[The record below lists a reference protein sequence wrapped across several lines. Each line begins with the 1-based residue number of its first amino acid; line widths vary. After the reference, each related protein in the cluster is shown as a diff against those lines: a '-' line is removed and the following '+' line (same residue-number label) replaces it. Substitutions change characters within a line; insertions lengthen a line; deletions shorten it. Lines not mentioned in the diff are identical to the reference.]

1 MDTVLNNEFFQVL
14 LSVAVGLGLAAACG
28 FRVFLP
34 LFMISL
40 TSHLGFLKLAGTF
53 EWMSSWPALIAFG
66 SATLLE
72 IGAYY
77 IPFIDNLLD
86 SVATPAAILAGAL
99 AMMTQVGDQ
108 NPLLAY
114 SIAAVAGAG
123 AAGAVQGLTTIT
135 RQFSSLATAGFG
147 NPIVAT
153 VEAGLSVGMSLLAV
167 FLPLVG
173 LLVVMTVIYFAVRS
187 LLGGPET
194 PPATAA
200 P

>member
-167 FLPLVG
+167 FLPLLG
-173 LLVVMTVIYFAVRS
+173 LLVVVTVIYFAVRS

>member
-86 SVATPAAILAGAL
+86 SVATPAAILAGA
-99 AMMTQVGDQ
+99 
-108 NPLLAY
+108 
-114 SIAAVAGAG
+114 
-123 AAGAVQGLTTIT
+123 QGI
-135 RQFSSLATAGFG
+135 R
-147 NPIVAT
+147 
-153 VEAGLSVGMSLLAV
+153 
-167 FLPLVG
+167 
-173 LLVVMTVIYFAVRS
+173 VIERR
-187 LLGGPET
+187 
-194 PPATAA
+194 
-200 P
+200 